1 LTAPRLHFTLCR
13 AAEPRGHRKAAD
25 RAHRPGGAHG
35 TVSKKRKTGMSNS
48 RVEERFDSL
57 VSQVH
62 DWVESAVALD
72 EGHFPSEMLS
82 DLRDLIEELKSF
94 LEDEESTTDY
104 KRGDVLEI
112 FVTPEMAEV
121 MHRFPKVRRLLESAW
136 GSTLTD
142 QIEEEAMGFESDS
155 DDDDD

>member
-1 LTAPRLHFTLCR
+1 
-13 AAEPRGHRKAAD
+13 
-25 RAHRPGGAHG
+25 
-35 TVSKKRKTGMSNS
+35 MSNS